1 MTAPEAVTVDTLARP
16 GLRHGFFGRRG
27 GVSTGIY
34 ASLNCGPGSRDDRAA
49 VQENRARAAATLG
62 LPGPEAV
69 VSAYQVHSDRV
80 ARVTGPWHGAVPEVD
95 GMVTDRPGIAL
106 GVLAADCAPLLFADP
121 DAGVIGAA
129 HAGWRGALD
138 GIADAT
144 VTAMT
149 ALGAQRERIRAA
161 IGPCIGPASY
171 EVGREFEARFVEADA
186 DNARFFAPGTRDGHP
201 HFDLPGYLEARLRGL
216 GLAAV
221 ATVGHDTYA
230 EPNRYFSYRQAR
242 RRGEE
247 DYGRNLS
254 AIVLRP

>member
-1 MTAPEAVTVDTLARP
+1 MTAPEAVIVDALALP

-49 VQENRARAAATLG
+49 VLENRARAAAALG
-62 LPGPEAV
+62 LRGPDAV

-80 ARVTGPWHGAVPEVD
+80 ARVTGPWDGAAPEVD

-106 GVLAADCAPLLFADP
+106 GVLAADCAPLLFADAE
-121 DAGVIGAA
+121 AGVIGAA

-138 GIADAT
+138 GIPDAT
-144 VTAMT
+144 VAAME
-149 ALGAQRERIRAA
+149 ALGARRQRIRVA

-171 EVGREFEARFVEADA
+171 EVGPEFEARFVEADV

-216 GLAAV
+216 GLACLEMCR
-221 ATVGHDTYA
+221 HDTYT
-230 EPNRYFSYRQAR
+230 EPERFFSYRQAR

-254 AIVLRP
+254 AIVLRG